1 MNYNG
6 NFNKDN
12 IKSVELNLLDG
23 QIELILR
30 SLELYSYNLEFMLDN
45 SDSSDDL
52 RQEKMALIKYTYE
65 NVLSAQAE
73 QVNGKENNI
82 ENLPTLGKKLIKDG
96 KIIDIMSNN
105 NKLNAI

>member
-6 NFNKDN
+6 NFNTNN

-30 SLELYSYNLEFMLDN
+30 SLELYSYNLEYMLD
-45 SDSSDDL
+45 DSAASDDL

-82 ENLPTLGKKLIKDG
+82 ENLPTLCKKLIKDG
-96 KIIDIMSNN
+96 KIIDIMQKN
-105 NKLNAI
+105 NKLSVV